1 MIDKTAIIV
10 GGGPAGA
17 SCARQLKA
25 AGLDVLILDKK
36 QFPRLKLCAGWVTP
50 KVFQLLGTHP
60 SAYPYGLI
68 PFKRLICY
76 FRGIRVPVR
85 TRQYSI
91 RRYEFDKWLLER
103 SGAPMEQHAVQTIRK
118 KEQYYIIDERYR
130 CQYLVGAGG
139 TGCPVYRQLFSRIS
153 PHPEASRIATV
164 EEEFQ
169 YDYTD
174 SNCYLWFFENG
185 LPGYAWYV
193 PKGRG
198 WLNVGIGG
206 KYASMKKQGKTIN
219 DYWRLFQQ
227 KLIASGLVT
236 QRAFNS
242 KGHIYYIR
250 HQTPALRMDNA
261 FLTGDAA
268 GLATVDMGEGIG
280 PAIESGLR
288 AAAAIIQ
295 GKPYQMPIT
304 AKYSWPGIM
313 GAGLKS
319 LFDNN
324 HLKRRAP

>member
-1 MIDKTAIIV
+1 MIDKTVIIV

-17 SCARQLKA
+17 SCAARLKN

-50 KVFQLLGTHP
+50 RVFQLLKTDPG
-60 SAYPYGLI
+60 AYPYSLI
-68 PFKRLICY
+68 PFKRLVCH
-76 FRGIRVPVR
+76 FRGFRIPVR

-103 SGAPMEQHAVQTIRK
+103 SGASMDLHAVRNIRK
-118 KEQYYIIDERYR
+118 ENQYYVIDGRYR

-139 TGCPVYRQLFSRIS
+139 TGCPVYRQLFSRVS
-153 PHPEASRIATV
+153 PHPETSRIATV

-169 YDYTD
+169 YDYID

-198 WLNVGIGG
+198 WLNIGIGG

-219 DYWRLFQQ
+219 DYWRPFQQ
-227 KLIASGLVT
+227 KLFDSGLV
-236 QRAFNS
+236 RPRRFKA
-242 KGHIYYIR
+242 KGHVYYVR
-250 HQTPALRMDNA
+250 HQTPVLQTDNA

-268 GLATVDMGEGIG
+268 ALATIDMGEGIA

-288 AAAAIIQ
+288 TAGAIIH
-295 GKPYQMPIT
+295 GKPYRMPVT

-313 GAGLKS
+313 GAGLKA
-319 LFDNN
+319 LFANN
-324 HLKRRAP
+324 Y